1 MVQDLTAEQSLR
13 ANPFTMESGVTA
25 DPHLTTYVFLDT
37 TLHMLRKIPLGGVL
51 LSIGSI
57 LTIVGFV
64 AYFKD
69 MATLNLAGFFYGI
82 PILLGGAALRAA
94 ELEPVPYTQA
104 PSDTVIELRD
114 KTATQTQNQVRKD
127 VTRYRYGQ
135 EAHLDVA
142 LERLGLSPNDKQRP
156 VLSGLR
162 EELRDGAY
170 TLVLEFES
178 PYMPLE
184 TWQEKHDKIEKFFGP
199 NIRAEIEPM
208 TDDQMELA
216 LITASAA

>member
-1 MVQDLTAEQSLR
+1 
-13 ANPFTMESGVTA
+13 
-25 DPHLTTYVFLDT
+25 
-37 TLHMLRKIPLGGVL
+37 MLRKIPLGGVL
-51 LSIGSI
+51 LSVGSI

-64 AYFKD
+64 AYFRD

-94 ELEPVPYTQA
+94 ELEPVPYTKE
-104 PSDTVIELRD
+104 PSDTVVDLRD

-135 EAHLDVA
+135 EAHLDIA
-142 LERLGLSPNDKQRP
+142 LERLGLSPNDKERP

-170 TLVLEFES
+170 ALVLEFDS

-184 TWQEKHDKIEKFFGP
+184 SWQEKHEKIERFFGP
-199 NIRAEIEPM
+199 NVRAELEPM
-208 TDDQMELA
+208 ADDQMELA
-216 LITASAA
+216 LIATSGADS

>member
-1 MVQDLTAEQSLR
+1 MDLRRLLR
-13 ANPFTMESGVTA
+13 
-25 DPHLTTYVFLDT
+25 LTTLYFLKT
-37 TLHMLRKIPLGGVL
+37 AIHMLRKIPLGGVL

-82 PILLGGAALRAA
+82 PLLLGGAALRAA
-94 ELEPVPYTQA
+94 ELEPVPYSQD
-104 PSDTVIELRD
+104 PSDTVIGLRD

-135 EAHLDVA
+135 EAHLDIA

-162 EELRDGAY
+162 EELRDGSYA
-170 TLVLEFES
+170 LVLEFDS
-178 PYMPLE
+178 PYMPLD
-184 TWQEKHDKIEKFFGP
+184 TWQEKHEKIEKFFGP
-199 NIRAEIEPM
+199 NIRAEIHPM
-208 TDDQMELA
+208 KDERMELA
-216 LITASAA
+216 LVTAAS

>member
-1 MVQDLTAEQSLR
+1 
-13 ANPFTMESGVTA
+13 
-25 DPHLTTYVFLDT
+25 
-37 TLHMLRKIPLGGVL
+37 MLRKIPLGGVL

-64 AYFKD
+64 AYFRD

-82 PILLGGAALRAA
+82 PLLLGGAALRAA
-94 ELEPVPYTQA
+94 ELEPVPYTQE
-104 PSDTVIELRD
+104 PSSTVIELRD

-135 EAHLDVA
+135 EAHLDIA

-162 EELRDGAY
+162 EEMRDGSY

-178 PYMPLE
+178 PYMPLD
-184 TWQEKHDKIEKFFGP
+184 TWQEKHSKIEKFFGP
-199 NIRAEIEPM
+199 NIRAEIQSM
-208 TDDQMELA
+208 ADDQMELA
-216 LITASAA
+216 LITVA

>member
-1 MVQDLTAEQSLR
+1 
-13 ANPFTMESGVTA
+13 
-25 DPHLTTYVFLDT
+25 
-37 TLHMLRKIPLGGVL
+37 MLRKIPLGGVL
-51 LSIGSI
+51 LSVGSI

-64 AYFKD
+64 AYFRD

-94 ELEPVPYTQA
+94 ELEPVPYSEEA
-104 PSDTVIELRD
+104 SDTVIALRE
-114 KTATQTQNQVRKD
+114 KTATQTQNQVRND

-135 EAHLDVA
+135 DAHLDIA

-162 EELRDGAY
+162 EELRDGTYA
-170 TLVLEFES
+170 LVLEFDS

-184 TWQEKHDKIEKFFGP
+184 TWHEKHDKIETFFGP
-199 NIRAEIEPM
+199 NIRAEIDALP
-208 TDDQMELA
+208 DDQVELA
-216 LITASAA
+216 LITAP

>member
-1 MVQDLTAEQSLR
+1 
-13 ANPFTMESGVTA
+13 
-25 DPHLTTYVFLDT
+25 
-37 TLHMLRKIPLGGVL
+37 MLRKIPLGGVL
-51 LSIGSI
+51 LSVGSI

-64 AYFKD
+64 AYFRD

-94 ELEPVPYTQA
+94 ELEPVPYTQPA
-104 PSDTVIELRD
+104 SDSVIALRD

-135 EAHLDVA
+135 EAHLDLA

-156 VLSGLR
+156 VLNGLR

-170 TLVLEFES
+170 TLVLEFDS

-184 TWQEKHDKIEKFFGP
+184 TWQEKHAKIETFFGP
-199 NIRAEIEPM
+199 NIRAEIIALP
-208 TDDQMELA
+208 DDQMELA
-216 LITASAA
+216 LITAA